1 MTTTDNEAH
10 GNSDKPYSSGICGQ
24 FIISWYNIAW
34 IRSRAKESRPRANN
48 GKEVKSAFNGMD
60 LCSKERPR
68 ARNLS

>member
-34 IRSRAKESRPRANN
+34 IRSRAKESRPRAQQREGGENI
-48 GKEVKSAFNGMD
+48 V
-60 LCSKERPR
+60 
-68 ARNLS
+68 